1 MVTEDYVTVEIARLL
16 KDKGFDGKC
25 RCIYHPDDSFEMYD
39 NFLSNR
45 VSDVK
50 SVESDED
57 DSFVFVTAPTVQM
70 AVKWLR
76 ENHKLHIEVE
86 VYYCEDGQM
95 WLAKIQR
102 IGDGCTTLI
111 KTCMCN
117 ETYET
122 AVDNG
127 LKYCLENLI

>member
-76 ENHKLHIEVE
+76 ENHGLHLEIHRFNKSWFYMIIDMVDDKTLFS
-86 VYYCEDGQM
+86 EDCG
-95 WLAKIQR
+95 
-102 IGDGCTTLI
+102 
-111 KTCMCN
+111 
-117 ETYET
+117 TYDECI
-122 AVDNG
+122 DNG
-127 LKYCLENLI
+127 LKYCLENLV

>member
-1 MVTEDYVTVEIARLL
+1 MIREQYVSLETAKIL
-16 KDKGFDGKC
+16 KEKGFDWGCYKVYNKEGVVG
-25 RCIYHPDDSFEMYD
+25 ISTVIEDIPINYKNIDYY
-39 NFLSNR
+39 FLC
-45 VSDVK
+45 
-50 SVESDED
+50 
-57 DSFVFVTAPTVQM
+57 PTMQM
-70 AVKWLR
+70 VLRWLR

-117 ETYET
+117 DTYET
-122 AVDNG
+122 AIENA
-127 LKYCLENLI
+127 LNLCLNYFL